1 MKEQFKVSAIVF
13 VIVFFAVMLFA
24 TLYTG
29 GTANAFT
36 QEELDECDRLFLAA
50 VGETVDQSGEADSF
64 VANKRIVY
72 DADLRELGIVYSYTS
87 NSGNGYAVIVV
98 QDEIT
103 VSEIVEGND
112 PYANLPGTPIY
123 INQFTY
129 AGYVDGNYVFEN
141 GATLTRAQINAYVG
155 YHGAGTLTLDST
167 LCDAA
172 ATRAREIASYFS
184 HTRLDGSQWYTVS
197 SLAHGENIIMG
208 TGMDADRAMTDWMNS
223 QGHRDNILDDSYG
236 SLGVGCCQSGR
247 EIYWVQ
253 LFGY

>member
-1 MKEQFKVSAIVF
+1 MARKRIIYL
-13 VIVFFAVMLFA
+13 VILVLAVV
-24 TLYTG
+24 T
-29 GTANAFT
+29 
-36 QEELDECDRLFLAA
+36 LAA
-50 VGETVDQSGEADSF
+50 LWYRLLVQEPSTASGGETAMVKAVEQAPEEPEEPLEEPEQPAEPEPDQTVQPPEGTSSGSSVER
-64 VANKRIVY
+64 VW
-72 DADLRELGIVYSYTS
+72 ELT
-87 NSGNGYAVIVV
+87 
-98 QDEIT
+98 
-103 VSEIVEGND
+103 
-112 PYANLPGTPIY
+112 
-123 INQFTY
+123 
-129 AGYVDGNYVFEN
+129 NYY
-141 GATLTRAQINAYVG
+141 RSQY
-155 YHGAGTLTLDST
+155 GAGTLTLDST

-223 QGHRDNILDDSYG
+223 QGHRDNILDGSYG

>member
-1 MKEQFKVSAIVF
+1 MARKRIIYL
-13 VIVFFAVMLFA
+13 VILVLAVV
-24 TLYTG
+24 T
-29 GTANAFT
+29 
-36 QEELDECDRLFLAA
+36 LAA
-50 VGETVDQSGEADSF
+50 LWYRLLVQEPSTTASGGEAAMVKAAEQAQLFEPLLPLEEPEQPAEPEPDQTVQPPEGTSSSSS
-64 VANKRIVY
+64 VERVW
-72 DADLRELGIVYSYTS
+72 ELT
-87 NSGNGYAVIVV
+87 
-98 QDEIT
+98 
-103 VSEIVEGND
+103 
-112 PYANLPGTPIY
+112 
-123 INQFTY
+123 
-129 AGYVDGNYVFEN
+129 NYY
-141 GATLTRAQINAYVG
+141 RSQY
-155 YHGAGTLTLDST
+155 GAGTLTLDST

>member
-1 MKEQFKVSAIVF
+1 MARKRIIYL
-13 VIVFFAVMLFA
+13 VILVLAVV
-24 TLYTG
+24 T
-29 GTANAFT
+29 
-36 QEELDECDRLFLAA
+36 LAA
-50 VGETVDQSGEADSF
+50 LWYRLLVQEPSTASGGETAMVKAAEQPQLFEPLLPLESPFPEEPEEPLEEPEQSAEPEPDQTVQPPEGTSSGSSVER
-64 VANKRIVY
+64 VW
-72 DADLRELGIVYSYTS
+72 ELT
-87 NSGNGYAVIVV
+87 
-98 QDEIT
+98 
-103 VSEIVEGND
+103 
-112 PYANLPGTPIY
+112 
-123 INQFTY
+123 
-129 AGYVDGNYVFEN
+129 NYY
-141 GATLTRAQINAYVG
+141 RSQY
-155 YHGAGTLTLDST
+155 GAGTLTLDST

-223 QGHRDNILDDSYG
+223 QGHRDNILDGSYG